1 MAFKRRE
8 QKRVH
13 LGVRVLRA
21 QVAWLD
27 APYHWEGGRLTW
39 GGSVPDAGL
48 LWKTQKRLH
57 ELRQLGQSTEAL
69 QHKLEQAKWLLTLT
83 EASGVV
89 LLLAEA
95 LCEDALPCSPSQLV
109 AKQGQAALPELQRL
123 AADPLTPEDAQ
134 PLLGLMITVCQGAR
148 KLPSHPDLTARL
160 LAQQPGFPVAFLGEL
175 PILMLT
181 PTKLRAEVRGGLS
194 ADAIACLL
202 EQVSARS
209 YLFRSTALSTCLMRV
224 PFASVAVAL
233 ELAET
238 LHQREVLPTGEEDSG
253 PLVRRAPGMHDA
265 LALVLERDDSAV
277 WLALLVR
284 CAALLWPHPE
294 LTVKNRL
301 WGKNREDAIQR
312 KAQLWRQERHVA
324 VESLYQIFSYCQD
337 AELAEKALRADKL
350 WRLRFVAAEPELYR
364 LAWAL
369 YEEFPGLDSDLSDVL
384 QKYRSVAEFRADFG
398 EALRVI
404 RAQSAPVGGL
414 LLAAILWNCQ
424 SETREVRRQLPQLAP
439 RLTLLLPLIELPGTQ
454 LWHVREFMGT
464 LGYLPDSWLL
474 LAIELYKKVECC
486 DAEKVQ
492 LAFRLA
498 EGDESRFVHLLEK
511 LLVIGFDWVPLQAA
525 YRFGAQLPRFPAL
538 APLFCE
544 LMEQQPRRAV
554 ERMAQLGEALRL
566 GLEALEPLQKL
577 APSVESLPEEWES
590 IARLLPDVPDVPGLP
605 DLAWAA
611 TEPLPPGIAKLLAL
625 PERLRR
631 EAEYL
636 SARPELAVRHSAVLA
651 RLADEAALLRTII
664 EEVKEAVT
672 QRARLLRG
680 AALTSAVEEVYRNR
694 LRGILGSRA
703 LLVRMTPNVMNAA
716 LLTLDITENRRLLI
730 RLLRAYFDGDRD
742 WALRQRPNLIFLE
755 ALTARGVDALA
766 WRAPHG
772 ESVSGLHLHLETD
785 PLHVLQMGNY
795 FDTCLSFGG
804 INAFSTVANACD
816 ANKRVLYV
824 RDTKGRIVARQ
835 LLALNSEDQ
844 LVGFNLYSTLSA
856 EERPKLTRAV
866 VDYIQRFATRCGLEL
881 GSEGTVPPLLAT
893 DWYDDGITA
902 WDDLRVSPV
911 QTSAPRVP

>member
-13 LGVRVLRA
+13 LGVHLGVRVLCA

-39 GGSVPDAGL
+39 GGSVPDAAL
-48 LWKTQKRLH
+48 LWKTQKRLY
-57 ELRQLGQSTEAL
+57 ELRQLGQSIEAL
-69 QHKLEQAKWLLTLT
+69 QKKLEQAKWLLTLT
-83 EASGVV
+83 EASGVA

-95 LCEDALPCSPSQLV
+95 LCENALPFSPSQGV
-109 AKQGQAALPELQRL
+109 ARQGQAALPALQRL

-134 PLLGLMITVCQGAR
+134 PLLGLMRAVCQGAR
-148 KLPSHPDLTARL
+148 KFPAHPDLMARL
-160 LAQQPGFPVAFLGEL
+160 LAQSPGFPIALLGEL
-175 PILMLT
+175 PILTLT
-181 PTKLRAEVRGGLS
+181 PEKLRAEVRAGLS
-194 ADAIACLL
+194 ADAVACLL

-209 YLFRSTALSTCLMRV
+209 YLHRDPALRRCLERV

-233 ELAET
+233 ELAEI
-238 LHQREVLPTGEEDSG
+238 LRLREVLPAGEQDSG
-253 PLVRRAPGMHDA
+253 PLVRRAPGMHEA
-265 LALVLERDDSAV
+265 VALVLERDDSEA

-284 CAALLWPHPE
+284 CADLLWPHPE
-294 LTVKNRL
+294 LAVKSRL
-301 WGKNREDAIQR
+301 RGKNREDAIQR
-312 KAQLWRQERHVA
+312 KAQLWRQERHTA
-324 VESLYQIFSYCQD
+324 VESFYQIFSYCLN

-350 WRLRFVAAEPELYR
+350 WRLRFVAAEPEIYQLT
-364 LAWAL
+364 WAL
-369 YEEFPGLDSDLSDVL
+369 YEEFPELDSDLSDVL
-384 QKYRSVAEFRADFG
+384 QKYRSVAEFRTDFG

-404 RAQSAPVGGL
+404 RAQSAPTGGL

-424 SETREVRRQLPQLAP
+424 SETREVRRQVPQLAP

-454 LWHVREFMGT
+454 LWHVREFMNP
-464 LGYLPDSWLL
+464 LGYLPDSWL
-474 LAIELYKKVECC
+474 ARTIELFQKTECC

-492 LAFRLA
+492 LAYRLA

-511 LLVIGFDWVPLQAA
+511 LLVTGFDWVPLQAA

-538 APLFCE
+538 APLLCE

-566 GLEALEPLQKL
+566 GLEALEPLRRL
-577 APSVESLPEEWES
+577 APSAESLPAEWEPV
-590 IARLLPDVPDVPGLP
+590 ARLLPDVPD
-605 DLAWAA
+605 LAWAA
-611 TEPLPPGIAKLLAL
+611 REPLPPGMVRLLAF

-631 EAEYL
+631 EADYL
-636 SARPELAVRHSAVLA
+636 TTRPELSVRHSAVLA
-651 RLADEAALLRTII
+651 RLADEAALRRTIT
-664 EEVKEAVT
+664 EELREAVM

-680 AALTSAVEEVYRNR
+680 AALTTAVEEVYRNR

-703 LLVRMTPNVMNAA
+703 LSVQMTPDVMNAA

-742 WALRQRPNLIFLE
+742 WALRQKPNVVYLE
-755 ALTARGVDALA
+755 ALTARGIDARA
-766 WRAPHG
+766 WRTPHG
-772 ESVSGLHLHLETD
+772 ESVNGLHLHLETD

-824 RDTKGRIVARQ
+824 R
-835 LLALNSEDQ
+835 
-844 LVGFNLYSTLSA
+844 
-856 EERPKLTRAV
+856 
-866 VDYIQRFATRCGLEL
+866 
-881 GSEGTVPPLLAT
+881 
-893 DWYDDGITA
+893 
-902 WDDLRVSPV
+902 
-911 QTSAPRVP
+911 

>member
-27 APYHWEGGRLTW
+27 APYHWEEGRLTW
-39 GGSVPDAGL
+39 GGAVPDAGL

-57 ELRQLGQSTEAL
+57 ELRQLGQSIEAL

-95 LCEDALPCSPSQLV
+95 LCENALPLSPSQLV
-109 AKQGQAALPELQRL
+109 AKQGQAALPALQQL
-123 AADPLTPEDAQ
+123 AANPLTPEDAL
-134 PLLGLMITVCQGAR
+134 PLLGLMLTVCQGTR
-148 KLPSHPDLTARL
+148 KLPAHPDLMARL
-160 LAQQPGFPVAFLGEL
+160 LAQSPEFPVALLGEL

-181 PTKLRAEVRGGLS
+181 PEKLRAEVRGGLS
-194 ADAIACLL
+194 ADVLACLL
-202 EQVSARS
+202 ERVSARK
-209 YLFRSTALSTCLMRV
+209 YLLRRTALSTCLERV
-224 PFASVAVAL
+224 PFASIAVAL

-238 LHQREVLPTGEEDSG
+238 LHQREVLPEGEEERG
-253 PLVRRAPGMHDA
+253 PLVRRAPGMQDA
-265 LALVLERDDSAV
+265 LTLVLERDDSAA
-277 WLALLVR
+277 WLTLLVR
-284 CAALLWPHPE
+284 CADLLWPHPE

-312 KAQLWRQERHVA
+312 KAQLWWQERHAA

-369 YEEFPGLDSDLSDVL
+369 YEEFPELDSDLSDVL
-384 QKYRSVAEFRADFG
+384 QKYRSVAEFRSEFG
-398 EALRVI
+398 EALSVI
-404 RAQSAPVGGL
+404 RVQSAPAGGL

-424 SETREVRRQLPQLAP
+424 GETREGRRQVPQLAP

-454 LWHVREFMGT
+454 LWHVREFMST
-464 LGYLPDSWLL
+464 LGYLPDSWLI

-492 LAFRLA
+492 LAYRLA

-511 LLVIGFDWVPLQAA
+511 LLVTGFDWVPLQAT

-538 APLFCE
+538 TSLLCE
-544 LMEQQPRRAV
+544 LMGQQPRRAV

-577 APSVESLPEEWES
+577 APSTESLPGEWEPV
-590 IARLLPDVPDVPGLP
+590 ARLLPDVP

-636 SARPELAVRHSAVLA
+636 ATRPELSVRHSAVLA
-651 RLADEAALLRTII
+651 RLADEAALLRTIT
-664 EEVKEAVT
+664 EEVTEAVT

-703 LLVRMTPNVMNAA
+703 LLVRMTPDVMNAA

-742 WALRQRPNLIFLE
+742 WALRQRPNVVFLE

-772 ESVSGLHLHLETD
+772 ESVTGLHLHLETD

-824 RDTKGRIVARQ
+824 RDNKSRIVARQ
-835 LLALNSEDQ
+835 LLALNSEGK

-856 EERPKLTRAV
+856 EERPKLARAV
-866 VDYIQRFATRCGLEL
+866 VDYIQRFATHCGLEL
-881 GSEGTVPPLLAT
+881 GSEGTVPTLLAT
-893 DWYDDGITA
+893 DWYDDGITS
-902 WDDLRVSPV
+902 WDDLRISPV